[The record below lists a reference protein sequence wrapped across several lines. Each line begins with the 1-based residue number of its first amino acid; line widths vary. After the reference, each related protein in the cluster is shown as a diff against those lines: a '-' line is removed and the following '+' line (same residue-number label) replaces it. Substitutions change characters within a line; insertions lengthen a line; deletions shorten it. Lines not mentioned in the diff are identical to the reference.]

1 MQACSTQRST
11 CQPECNLVRKYGQR
25 GDEATMSGSA
35 WLDRTVLWIACAA
48 ALLTPAIPVLGA
60 DDSGPIEQM
69 YHSAWTAR
77 DGLSEVVSALAQT
90 EDGFLWVGT
99 TEGLYRFDGMTFEAY
114 KPEAGSFPA
123 IGIKTLAAAPDGLWI
138 GYLSGGVSVLKDG
151 RLKNYSERDG
161 LPISRVLSIVHTE
174 DGKVWVAAVGGVA
187 RLDGDY
193 WHKVRLDWNFTA
205 RTARELVVDPSGTLW
220 AAVETGVLY
229 LPKGAHSFEDA
240 GVHSRQ
246 TISLALAPDGS
257 IVYTD
262 LRKASEP
269 QSVCRLQIKPSGSVV
284 RCISLPDIQ
293 SASDIQSVF
302 VDRTGS
308 IWFTGDNVMRLAHP
322 ELLEWNG
329 GRIPRASIEEYGK
342 NEGLTA
348 ATDTIFEDHEGN
360 IWVGTDKGLDRF
372 RQRNLRWYPAPEN
385 QLLFNLAQGDGGEI
399 WASTFH
405 GPVYRIAAGKLIPG
419 SPNNVSYFYRDPS
432 GALWASRRDGIWT
445 WSGGRFVKQTVPKV
459 VDQIMPVTPADP
471 MIVASA
477 AADSSGGV
485 WIAIGGRG
493 EFYVKNGEWRFVPV
507 LKDHPDWAANAA
519 AVDNEG
525 RLWLANGAHLAAY
538 KDGVSQVY
546 DDVKGPGIGPIKTIR
561 ELANSV
567 LIGGELGLSVY
578 HGGGF
583 HRIEPAD
590 GSSFGSV
597 TSIVPTPADGVWL
610 AATPGIVH
618 IAADELA
625 MAVEQ
630 PGYRVRCDILDSV
643 TDLPDPL
650 QGGFAQNEALRAKD
664 GSLWFATVE
673 GFAQVNPRLH
683 HNPLAP
689 PVAIRSMVADD
700 RTYSTFSPARLPA
713 LTRNIR
719 FDYAA
724 LSLSIPERVRFRYRL
739 DGLDSKWR
747 EVGSIRQAVYDNLG
761 PGKYTFRVIACNNDG
776 VWNMTGATMAF
787 TILPAWYQTSS
798 FRIGCIGA
806 FLLLM
811 WALYHLRLQ
820 GLQRQFNMT
829 LEARVSER
837 TRIARELHDTLLQS
851 FQGLMLRF
859 QTVDEMLP
867 ARPMDAKKALECALN
882 RGDQAISEGRDA
894 ITDIRAS
901 ALANQDLAKSITA
914 LMTNFGEELS
924 EGKRASVPFQVLV
937 EGTPR
942 IVRTSIQSDIYRIA
956 QESLGNA
963 FRHAQAQHIETEIT
977 YGESLRL
984 RFRDDGKGI
993 DQSVIEHGGRPG
1005 HWGLPGIRERAKQI
1019 GAQLEI
1025 WSELGAGTEIELS
1038 VPGSIAY
1045 EVFTTKG
1052 SFRIFPK
1059 RMEQDYERRS

>member
-1 MQACSTQRST
+1 MRRTSTIRI
-11 CQPECNLVRKYGQR
+11 
-25 GDEATMSGSA
+25 
-35 WLDRTVLWIACAA
+35 IAVIA
-48 ALLTPAIPVLGA
+48 ALPLLVSMVSRAEHSDAV
-60 DDSGPIEQM
+60 PIAQM

-77 DGLSEVVSALAQT
+77 DGLSGVVSALAQT

-99 TEGLYRFDGMTFEAY
+99 TEGLYRFDGMTFEEY
-114 KPEAGSFPA
+114 KPDVGNFPA
-123 IGIKTLAAAPDGLWI
+123 TGIKTLAAAPDGLWI

-187 RLDGDY
+187 RLDGDH

-220 AAVETGVLY
+220 AAVGTGVLY
-229 LPKGAHSFEDA
+229 LPKGARSFVDA
-240 GVHSRQ
+240 GVRAHQ
-246 TISLALAPDGS
+246 VTSLAPAPDES
-257 IVYTD
+257 MVYID
-262 LRKASEP
+262 FPKP
-269 QSVCRLQIKPSGSVV
+269 NGPPDVCRLQMKPGGSVV
-284 RCISLPDIQ
+284 RCISLPEIQ
-293 SASDIQSVF
+293 SASDIQSAF
-302 VDRTGS
+302 VDRKGS
-308 IWFTGDNVMRLAHP
+308 LWFTGDNVMRLAHP

-348 ATDTIFEDHEGN
+348 STDTMLEDQEGN
-360 IWVGTDKGLDRF
+360 IWIGTDKGLDRF
-372 RQRNLRWYPAPEN
+372 RQRSLRWYPAPEN
-385 QLLFNLAQGDGGEI
+385 QLFFNLAQGDGGEI
-399 WASTFH
+399 WASTLG
-405 GPVYRIAAGKLIPG
+405 GPVYRIAAGRPILG
-419 SPNNVSYFYRDPS
+419 SPNNVRYFYRDPS
-432 GALWASRRDGIWT
+432 GALWMSRPDGIWA
-445 WSGGRFVKQTVPKV
+445 WSGGRFIKQAVPKV
-459 VDQIMPVTPADP
+459 VDQIMPVTSADP
-471 MIVASA
+471 MIVTSA
-477 AADSSGGV
+477 AADSSVGV

-493 EFYVKNGEWRFVPV
+493 EFYVKGGEWRFVPI

-525 RLWLANGAHLAAY
+525 RLWLANAAHLAAY

-546 DDVKGPGIGPIKTIR
+546 DDLKGPGIGPIKTIR
-561 ELANSV
+561 ELSNSV

-578 HGGGF
+578 HAGGF
-583 HRIEPAD
+583 HRLEPAD
-590 GSSFGSV
+590 GSSFGRV

-618 IAADELA
+618 IAADEVA
-625 MAVEQ
+625 TAIER

-664 GSLWFATVE
+664 GSLWFATVQ
-673 GFAQVNPRLH
+673 GFAQVNPSLR

-700 RTYSTFSPARLPA
+700 RTYSTFSLARLPA

-719 FDYAA
+719 FDYTA
-724 LSLSIPERVRFRYRL
+724 LSLSIPERVRFRYKL

-747 EVGSIRQAVYDNLG
+747 EVGSIRQAVYDNLR

-787 TILPAWYQTSS
+787 TILPAWYQTNS

-806 FLLLM
+806 FLLLL
-811 WALYHLRLQ
+811 WVLYQLRL
-820 GLQRQFNMT
+820 RQLHHQFSIG

-859 QTVDEMLP
+859 QAVDEMLP
-867 ARPMDAKKALECALN
+867 ARPMDAKKALEGALD
-882 RGDQAISEGRDA
+882 RGDQAISEGREA
-894 ITDIRAS
+894 ITHIRVPTLAS
-901 ALANQDLAKSITA
+901 HDLAKSITE
-914 LMTNFGEELS
+914 LMTDLSEELDKGS
-924 EGKRASVPFQVLV
+924 RGSATFRVLV
-937 EGTPR
+937 EGAPQT
-942 IVRTSIQSDIYRIA
+942 VRPTLLGEIYCIA

-993 DQSVIEHGGRPG
+993 DSSVIEHGGRPG

-1025 WSELGAGTEIELS
+1025 WSELGAGTQIELS
-1038 VPGSIAY
+1038 IPGSIAY
-1045 EVFTTKG
+1045 EVFATKG
-1052 SFRIFPK
+1052 RFRIFPK
-1059 RMEQDYERRS
+1059 RMEQDHEHRS

>member
-1 MQACSTQRST
+1 MRRTSTIRI
-11 CQPECNLVRKYGQR
+11 
-25 GDEATMSGSA
+25 
-35 WLDRTVLWIACAA
+35 IAVIA
-48 ALLTPAIPVLGA
+48 ALPLLVSMVSRAEHSDAV
-60 DDSGPIEQM
+60 PIAQM

-77 DGLSEVVSALAQT
+77 DGLSGVVSALAQT

-99 TEGLYRFDGMTFEAY
+99 TEGLYRFDGMTFEEY
-114 KPEAGSFPA
+114 KPDVGNFPA
-123 IGIKTLAAAPDGLWI
+123 TGIKTLAAAPDGLWI

-187 RLDGDY
+187 RLDGDH

-220 AAVETGVLY
+220 AAVGTGVLY
-229 LPKGAHSFEDA
+229 LPKGARSFVDA
-240 GVHSRQ
+240 GVRAHQ
-246 TISLALAPDGS
+246 VTSLAPAPDES
-257 IVYTD
+257 MVYID
-262 LRKASEP
+262 FPKP
-269 QSVCRLQIKPSGSVV
+269 NGPPDVCRLQMKPGGSVV
-284 RCISLPDIQ
+284 RCISLPEIQ
-293 SASDIQSVF
+293 SASDIQSAF
-302 VDRTGS
+302 VDRKGS
-308 IWFTGDNVMRLAHP
+308 LWFTGDNVMRLAHP

-348 ATDTIFEDHEGN
+348 STDTMLEDQEGN
-360 IWVGTDKGLDRF
+360 IWIGTDKGLDRF
-372 RQRNLRWYPAPEN
+372 RQRSLRWYPAPEN
-385 QLLFNLAQGDGGEI
+385 QLFFNLAQGDGGEI
-399 WASTFH
+399 WASTLG
-405 GPVYRIAAGKLIPG
+405 GPVYRIAAGRPILG
-419 SPNNVSYFYRDPS
+419 SPNNVRYFYRDPS
-432 GALWASRRDGIWT
+432 GALWMSRPDGIWA
-445 WSGGRFVKQTVPKV
+445 WSGGRFIKQAVPKV
-459 VDQIMPVTPADP
+459 VDQIMPVTSADP
-471 MIVASA
+471 MIVTSA

-493 EFYVKNGEWRFVPV
+493 EFYVKGGEWRFVPI

-525 RLWLANGAHLAAY
+525 RLWLANAAHLAAY

-546 DDVKGPGIGPIKTIR
+546 DDLKGPGIGPIKTIR
-561 ELANSV
+561 ELSNSV

-583 HRIEPAD
+583 HRLEPAD
-590 GSSFGSV
+590 GSSFGRV

-618 IAADELA
+618 IAADEVA
-625 MAVEQ
+625 TAIER

-664 GSLWFATVE
+664 GSLWFATVQ
-673 GFAQVNPRLH
+673 GFAQVNPSLR

-700 RTYSTFSPARLPA
+700 RTYSTFSLARLPA

-719 FDYAA
+719 FDYTA
-724 LSLSIPERVRFRYRL
+724 LSLSIPERVRFRYKL

-747 EVGSIRQAVYDNLG
+747 EVGSIRQAVYDNLR

-776 VWNMTGATMAF
+776 VWNMTGATIAF
-787 TILPAWYQTSS
+787 TILPAWYQTNS

-806 FLLLM
+806 FLLLL
-811 WALYHLRLQ
+811 WVLYQLRL
-820 GLQRQFNMT
+820 RQLHHQFSIG

-859 QTVDEMLP
+859 QAVDEMLP
-867 ARPMDAKKALECALN
+867 ARPMDAKKALEGALD
-882 RGDQAISEGRDA
+882 RGDQAISEGREA
-894 ITDIRAS
+894 ITHIRVPTLAS
-901 ALANQDLAKSITA
+901 HDLAKSITE
-914 LMTNFGEELS
+914 LMTDLSEELDKGS
-924 EGKRASVPFQVLV
+924 RGSATFRVLV
-937 EGTPR
+937 EGAPQT
-942 IVRTSIQSDIYRIA
+942 VRPTLLGEIYCIA

-993 DQSVIEHGGRPG
+993 DSSVIEHGGRPG

-1025 WSELGAGTEIELS
+1025 WSELGAGTQIELS
-1038 VPGSIAY
+1038 IPGSIAY
-1045 EVFTTKG
+1045 EVFATKG
-1052 SFRIFPK
+1052 RFRIFPK
-1059 RMEQDYERRS
+1059 RMEQDHEHRS

>member
-1 MQACSTQRST
+1 MRRTSTIRI
-11 CQPECNLVRKYGQR
+11 
-25 GDEATMSGSA
+25 
-35 WLDRTVLWIACAA
+35 IAVIA
-48 ALLTPAIPVLGA
+48 ALPLLVSMVSRAEHSDAV
-60 DDSGPIEQM
+60 PIAQM

-77 DGLSEVVSALAQT
+77 DGLSGVVSALAQT

-99 TEGLYRFDGMTFEAY
+99 TEGLYRFDGMTFEEY
-114 KPEAGSFPA
+114 KPDVGNFPA
-123 IGIKTLAAAPDGLWI
+123 TGIKTLAAAPDGLWI

-187 RLDGDY
+187 RLDGDH

-220 AAVETGVLY
+220 AAVGTGVLY
-229 LPKGAHSFEDA
+229 LPKGARSFVDA
-240 GVHSRQ
+240 GVRAHQ
-246 TISLALAPDGS
+246 VTSLAPAPDES
-257 IVYTD
+257 MVYID
-262 LRKASEP
+262 FPKP
-269 QSVCRLQIKPSGSVV
+269 NGPPDVCRLQMKPGGSVV
-284 RCISLPDIQ
+284 RCISLPEIQ
-293 SASDIQSVF
+293 SASDIQSAF
-302 VDRTGS
+302 VDRKGS
-308 IWFTGDNVMRLAHP
+308 LWFTGDNVMRLAHP

-348 ATDTIFEDHEGN
+348 STDTMLEDQEGN
-360 IWVGTDKGLDRF
+360 IWIGTDKGLDRF
-372 RQRNLRWYPAPEN
+372 RQRSLRWYPAPEN
-385 QLLFNLAQGDGGEI
+385 QLFFNLAQGDGGEI
-399 WASTFH
+399 WASTLG
-405 GPVYRIAAGKLIPG
+405 GPVYRIAAGRPILG
-419 SPNNVSYFYRDPS
+419 SPNNVRYFYRDPS
-432 GALWASRRDGIWT
+432 GALWMSRPDGIWA
-445 WSGGRFVKQTVPKV
+445 WSGGRFIKQAVPKV
-459 VDQIMPVTPADP
+459 VDQIMPVTSADP
-471 MIVASA
+471 MIVTSA

-493 EFYVKNGEWRFVPV
+493 EFYVKGGEWRFVPI

-525 RLWLANGAHLAAY
+525 RLWLANAAHLAAY

-546 DDVKGPGIGPIKTIR
+546 DDLKGPGIGPIKTIR
-561 ELANSV
+561 ELSNSV

-583 HRIEPAD
+583 HRLEPAD
-590 GSSFGSV
+590 GSSFGRV

-618 IAADELA
+618 IAADEVA
-625 MAVEQ
+625 TAIER

-664 GSLWFATVE
+664 GSLWFATVQ
-673 GFAQVNPRLH
+673 GFAQVNPSLR

-700 RTYSTFSPARLPA
+700 RTYSTFSLARLPA

-719 FDYAA
+719 FDYTA
-724 LSLSIPERVRFRYRL
+724 LSLSIPERVRFRYKL

-747 EVGSIRQAVYDNLG
+747 EVGSIRQAVYDNLR

-787 TILPAWYQTSS
+787 TILPAWYQTNS

-806 FLLLM
+806 FLLLL
-811 WALYHLRLQ
+811 WVLYQLRL
-820 GLQRQFNMT
+820 RQLHHQFSIG

-859 QTVDEMLP
+859 QAVDEMLP
-867 ARPMDAKKALECALN
+867 ARPMDAKKALEGALD
-882 RGDQAISEGRDA
+882 RGDQAISEGREA
-894 ITDIRAS
+894 ITHIRVPTLAS
-901 ALANQDLAKSITA
+901 HDLAKSITE
-914 LMTNFGEELS
+914 LMTDLSEELDKGS
-924 EGKRASVPFQVLV
+924 RGSATFRVLV
-937 EGTPR
+937 EGAPQT
-942 IVRTSIQSDIYRIA
+942 VRPTLLGEIYCIA

-993 DQSVIEHGGRPG
+993 DSSVIEHGGRPG

-1025 WSELGAGTEIELS
+1025 WSELGAGTQIELS
-1038 VPGSIAY
+1038 IPGSIAY
-1045 EVFTTKG
+1045 EVFATKG
-1052 SFRIFPK
+1052 RFRIFPK
-1059 RMEQDYERRS
+1059 RMEQDHEHRS

>member
-1 MQACSTQRST
+1 MRRTSTIRI
-11 CQPECNLVRKYGQR
+11 
-25 GDEATMSGSA
+25 
-35 WLDRTVLWIACAA
+35 IAVIA
-48 ALLTPAIPVLGA
+48 ALPLLVSMVSRAEHSDAV
-60 DDSGPIEQM
+60 PIAQM

-77 DGLSEVVSALAQT
+77 DGLSGVVSALAQT

-99 TEGLYRFDGMTFEAY
+99 TEGLYRFDGLTFEEY
-114 KPEAGSFPA
+114 KPDVGNFPA
-123 IGIKTLAAAPDGLWI
+123 TGIKTLAAAPDGLWI

-187 RLDGDY
+187 RLDGDH

-220 AAVETGVLY
+220 AAVGTGVLY
-229 LPKGAHSFEDA
+229 LPKGARSFVDA
-240 GVHSRQ
+240 GVRAHQ
-246 TISLALAPDGS
+246 VTSLAPAPDES
-257 IVYTD
+257 MVYID
-262 LRKASEP
+262 FPKP
-269 QSVCRLQIKPSGSVV
+269 NGPPDVCRLQMKPGGSVV
-284 RCISLPDIQ
+284 RCISLPEIQ
-293 SASDIQSVF
+293 SASDIQSAF
-302 VDRTGS
+302 VDRKGS
-308 IWFTGDNVMRLAHP
+308 LWFTGDNVMRLAHP

-348 ATDTIFEDHEGN
+348 STDTMLEDQEGN
-360 IWVGTDKGLDRF
+360 IWIGTDKGLDRF
-372 RQRNLRWYPAPEN
+372 RQRSLRWYPAPEN
-385 QLLFNLAQGDGGEI
+385 QLFFNLAQGDGGEI
-399 WASTFH
+399 WASTLG
-405 GPVYRIAAGKLIPG
+405 GPVYRIAAGRPILS
-419 SPNNVSYFYRDPS
+419 SPNNVRYFYRDPS
-432 GALWASRRDGIWT
+432 GALWMSRPDGIWA
-445 WSGGRFVKQTVPKV
+445 WSGGRFIKQAVPKV
-459 VDQIMPVTPADP
+459 VDQIMPVTSADP
-471 MIVASA
+471 MIVTSA

-493 EFYVKNGEWRFVPV
+493 EFYVKGGEWRFVPI

-525 RLWLANGAHLAAY
+525 RLWLANAAHLAAY

-546 DDVKGPGIGPIKTIR
+546 DDLKGPGIGPIKTIR
-561 ELANSV
+561 ELSNSV

-583 HRIEPAD
+583 HRLEPAD
-590 GSSFGSV
+590 GSSFGRV

-618 IAADELA
+618 IAADEVA
-625 MAVEQ
+625 TAIER

-664 GSLWFATVE
+664 GSLWFATVQ
-673 GFAQVNPRLH
+673 GFAQVNPSLR

-700 RTYSTFSPARLPA
+700 RTYSTFSLARLPA

-719 FDYAA
+719 FDYTA
-724 LSLSIPERVRFRYRL
+724 LSLSIPERVRFRYKL

-747 EVGSIRQAVYDNLG
+747 EVGSIRQAVYDNLR

-787 TILPAWYQTSS
+787 TILPAWYQTNS

-806 FLLLM
+806 FLLLL
-811 WALYHLRLQ
+811 WVLYQLRL
-820 GLQRQFNMT
+820 RQLHHQFSIG

-859 QTVDEMLP
+859 QAVDEMLP
-867 ARPMDAKKALECALN
+867 ARPMDAKKALEGALD
-882 RGDQAISEGRDA
+882 RGDQAISEGREA
-894 ITDIRAS
+894 ITHIRVPTLAS
-901 ALANQDLAKSITA
+901 HDLAKSITE
-914 LMTNFGEELS
+914 LMTDLSEELDKGS
-924 EGKRASVPFQVLV
+924 RGSATFRVLV
-937 EGTPR
+937 EGAPQT
-942 IVRTSIQSDIYRIA
+942 VRPTLLGEIYCIA

-993 DQSVIEHGGRPG
+993 DSSVIEHGGRPG

-1025 WSELGAGTEIELS
+1025 WSELGAGTQIELS
-1038 VPGSIAY
+1038 IPGSIAY
-1045 EVFTTKG
+1045 EVFATKG
-1052 SFRIFPK
+1052 RFRIFPK
-1059 RMEQDYERRS
+1059 RMEQDHEHRS